1 MCQIIRPIIQT
12 DAVPDFLWA
21 HLNKDIDTL
30 QISLDRS
37 LDEVFMFLHSMIHSF
52 VMPDTNF
59 AGKIDNVI
67 LTNKCLTHISFCF
80 NHSVFVYTCT
90 YSGTFFFEI
99 NKIRFWM
106 FTLILLKEIYHF
118 FKIKILSLWS
128 KRKKNICWLL
138 ERNGVIFLL
147 VLYYDSVHYKI
158 IKLSIRR
165 QKNYVY

>member
-59 AGKIDNVI
+59 AGKIDYVI

-90 YSGTFFFEI
+90 YSGTFFSKLINLDFEC
-99 NKIRFWM
+99 
-106 FTLILLKEIYHF
+106 LH
-118 FKIKILSLWS
+118 
-128 KRKKNICWLL
+128 
-138 ERNGVIFLL
+138 
-147 VLYYDSVHYKI
+147 
-158 IKLSIRR
+158 
-165 QKNYVY
+165 

>member
-59 AGKIDNVI
+59 AGKIDYVI
-67 LTNKCLTHISFCF
+67 LTNKCLTYISFCF
-80 NHSVFVYTCT
+80 TIVY
-90 YSGTFFFEI
+90 SFIHVHILGLFF
-99 NKIRFWM
+99 
-106 FTLILLKEIYHF
+106 
-118 FKIKILSLWS
+118 S
-128 KRKKNICWLL
+128 KL
-138 ERNGVIFLL
+138 
-147 VLYYDSVHYKI
+147 
-158 IKLSIRR
+158 IKLDFECLH
-165 QKNYVY
+165 